1 VLGTVPVIVLKV
13 VGNWKKMGTMTV
25 PMMLPL
31 LVLLLVGLAHSL
43 NNGVGLKPAMGFN
56 VRASLLA
63 SLRLPRRHSD

>member
-1 VLGTVPVIVLKV
+1 
-13 VGNWKKMGTMTV
+13 MGTMTV
-25 PMMLPL
+25 PMVLPL